1 MNEKINLL
9 DIKSL
14 KDHYKNLLR
23 DLKEKSSI
31 SNDSDEILHNF
42 FTSKGIKIFLI
53 GEIQNERIL
62 IQVEVIP
69 TAYITLE
76 KFNDGLEERQPE
88 IKSDVLEQQISMLEN
103 LRILNEK
110 GFTLNL
116 VGEECIWYATK
127 ALETEPTEELC
138 ESLNLLLKWALTG
151 LKVKS
156 NEKKNEGET
165 IEK

>member
-1 MNEKINLL
+1 MKERIDLL

-23 DLKEKSSI
+23 DLKEKSST

-53 GEIQNERIL
+53 GDIQNERIL

-76 KFNDGLEERQPE
+76 EFNDGLEERQPE
-88 IKSDVLEQQISMLEN
+88 IKSDILEQQISMLKN
-103 LRILNEK
+103 LRTLNEK

-116 VGEECIWYATK
+116 VREECIWYVTK
-127 ALETEPTEELC
+127 ALETEPTEEMC
-138 ESLNLLLKWALTG
+138 ESLNPLLKWALASF
-151 LKVKS
+151 KVKS
-156 NEKKNEGET
+156 KERKNEGET